1 MKRLV
6 CLLLTCVVWLA
17 ATACPGTVSAEKM
30 VYPGDKSTNGILNV
44 KTDFGAKGDGKTD
57 DSDALEA
64 ALNSK
69 ESMDVF
75 FPAGTYRVTRPIK
88 YRYKRFMVHGEEM
101 SKTVIKLDDSAP
113 GFQDGDY
120 KALLYPNEEGNKDTF
135 IFDAFMLGFYNL
147 TIDVGAGNPIAT
159 AVKFTANNQGG
170 MRDVTIRSSDADG
183 AGGIGIDLT
192 RQWPGPA
199 LLKNV
204 TVEGFDYGVR
214 TYHTEYGMTIENM
227 RLKNQRICGIYNEN
241 NELHIDHLASINTVP
256 ALQSVGASAVI
267 SLLNAELAGAGG
279 GVPAVSVMQGRFYG
293 RNLKKFGYDTL
304 LSDQTNGKKFTEDT
318 LKEYSSDGVYKL
330 FEDSPDRM
338 LMLPYTEAPVVD
350 YGPPGEWVNVMDFG
364 ADPNDGADDSKSI
377 QAAIDSGAE
386 VIYLPRLENGDLS
399 GWHIGDTVHIRGN
412 VKAIVGCVSKFHV
425 LNGMDSGEKPLFR
438 FEDGSADSVTF
449 ENIWFHSTVGNAWLF
464 DVDTSRNVQ
473 IRNILSSAWGGDV
486 AGNTGYDLTAAGSGT
501 LFLED
506 VCIGSV
512 YVKDKVV
519 LASQLNLEED
529 ARAGGTPEAKVYN
542 DGGQVRILGYKT
554 ERSGCVLKTVNGGK
568 SEVIGALIYPVR
580 ACDPNDAMIQ
590 SVDSAV
596 SVVLG
601 SDSYNASQA
610 YETIISEIRGG
621 TERKFLRGD
630 LPGRTG
636 YGNVVCFYSGYSP
649 EQLDDVRIPKP
660 VVQPAEEDFDW
671 SAGTFNHVFRSGC
684 QAKEDGSVRVVYN
697 EVELFFDVQPQI
709 YKGRTMV
716 PIRPVC
722 TALGASVSWD
732 DENQAAAV
740 KQGEKE
746 IVVTVGSET
755 AYVDG
760 AEVELDAP
768 ALEMDGRTMVPLRF
782 LGESFGIKVQWD
794 DEAKTAVLSSQG

>member
-1 MKRLV
+1 M
-6 CLLLTCVVWLA
+6 
-17 ATACPGTVSAEKM
+17 
-30 VYPGDKSTNGILNV
+30 
-44 KTDFGAKGDGKTD
+44 
-57 DSDALEA
+57 
-64 ALNSK
+64 
-69 ESMDVF
+69 
-75 FPAGTYRVTRPIK
+75 
-88 YRYKRFMVHGEEM
+88 
-101 SKTVIKLDDSAP
+101 
-113 GFQDGDY
+113 
-120 KALLYPNEEGNKDTF
+120 
-135 IFDAFMLGFYNL
+135 
-147 TIDVGAGNPIAT
+147 
-159 AVKFTANNQGG
+159 
-170 MRDVTIRSSDADG
+170 
-183 AGGIGIDLT
+183 
-192 RQWPGPA
+192 
-199 LLKNV
+199 
-204 TVEGFDYGVR
+204 
-214 TYHTEYGMTIENM
+214 
-227 RLKNQRICGIYNEN
+227 
-241 NELHIDHLASINTVP
+241 
-256 ALQSVGASAVI
+256 
-267 SLLNAELAGAGG
+267 
-279 GVPAVSVMQGRFYG
+279 
-293 RNLKKFGYDTL
+293 
-304 LSDQTNGKKFTEDT
+304 
-318 LKEYSSDGVYKL
+318 
-330 FEDSPDRM
+330 
-338 LMLPYTEAPVVD
+338 
-350 YGPPGEWVNVMDFG
+350 
-364 ADPNDGADDSKSI
+364 
-377 QAAIDSGAE
+377 
-386 VIYLPRLENGDLS
+386 
-399 GWHIGDTVHIRGN
+399 
-412 VKAIVGCVSKFHV
+412 
-425 LNGMDSGEKPLFR
+425 
-438 FEDGSADSVTF
+438 
-449 ENIWFHSTVGNAWLF
+449 
-464 DVDTSRNVQ
+464 
-473 IRNILSSAWGGDV
+473 
-486 AGNTGYDLTAAGSGT
+486 
-501 LFLED
+501 ED